1 MFKIFCKFYVYNV
14 VISKIIRTFAP
25 DFAPHDSGE
34 DKENE

>member
-25 DFAPHDSGE
+25 DFAPL
-34 DKENE
+34 